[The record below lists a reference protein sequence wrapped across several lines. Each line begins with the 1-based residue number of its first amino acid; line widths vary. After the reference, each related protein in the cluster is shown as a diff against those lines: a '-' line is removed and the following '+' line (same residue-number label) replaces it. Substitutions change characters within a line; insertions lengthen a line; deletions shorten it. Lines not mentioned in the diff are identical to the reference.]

1 MTPLKNFFHV
11 LKKYKIASLLNV
23 IGLSIAFASFMIIM
37 TQVKYD
43 LSFDRHYKNADRIF
57 RVDNQAMTENGK
69 YSANTSRLVAEKVF
83 AAEPEIE
90 KTGLIQSYQQLDI
103 YDQSLGKDSRQ
114 GPFHFYTAEPDA
126 LDILEFEFVHGS
138 PQRFSESGTVL
149 ISEQVATAIYGN
161 QNPVGRSLIFDKD
174 TEHPVEIVGVYK
186 NFPQNATIRSNS
198 IVRFIGQENA
208 GNGNNWNYVYYI
220 RLNARE
226 NAEQVMQAMNKKYQE
241 FVGTGNSV
249 PDNFFRLTPITETH
263 FTQSVSYSPTDTGNR
278 ATVYSLMSIGVLIIL
293 IAMINFVNF
302 STSLI
307 PTRIRSI
314 NVQKVLGGS
323 NAAIRRNMIAES
335 AGLAVVSFFVAL
347 LIVHAFSGT
356 PLASDISAPC
366 DVGADMPILWG
377 TALIAV
383 ATGILSGIYPAFYS
397 TSFAPALV
405 VKGVFGLT
413 PKGRRLRTVL
423 ISVQYAISITLIIVT
438 LSIHRQNR
446 YMQKSDMGFQ
456 RENILTTWVPR
467 EIADKRKTLAD
478 KLTSNPAIT
487 DVTFAAGPFVAKG
500 RMRWGRSY
508 KGKGITYDA
517 YPVASNFLRFMGI
530 RITNGRDFNE
540 NDDLKPEIS
549 QIFNETSQ
557 RKDSITVGEKMED
570 GTNIVGIARD
580 FNFQPLQ
587 YGINPFA
594 FVTFGTTEWGAWT
607 PLRYLFVKTNGTD
620 IPAVADFIRKSV
632 KELVPDSQ
640 LDIRFM
646 DEEIGN
652 QYYKEQKLSNLLT
665 LFSLLSILISIV
677 GVFGLVLFETQYRR
691 KEIGIRKIHGATVG
705 EIFRMFNKIYVRI
718 VLACFVVAVPI
729 AYCIVDRWLE
739 NFAYKAP
746 VEIWIYL
753 AALAIVLGTT
763 VATVL
768 IQTYRAATDNPVQS
782 LKKH

>member
-1 MTPLKNFFHV
+1 MTPLKNFFYV

-57 RVDNQAMTENGK
+57 RVENQAMIENGK

-149 ISEQVATAIYGN
+149 ISEQVATAIYGD

-438 LSIHRQNR
+438 LSIHGQNR

-508 KGKGITYDA
+508 KGKGLLMT
-517 YPVASNFLRFMGI
+517 PI
-530 RITNGRDFNE
+530 R
-540 NDDLKPEIS
+540 
-549 QIFNETSQ
+549 
-557 RKDSITVGEKMED
+557 
-570 GTNIVGIARD
+570 
-580 FNFQPLQ
+580 
-587 YGINPFA
+587 
-594 FVTFGTTEWGAWT
+594 
-607 PLRYLFVKTNGTD
+607 
-620 IPAVADFIRKSV
+620 
-632 KELVPDSQ
+632 
-640 LDIRFM
+640 
-646 DEEIGN
+646 
-652 QYYKEQKLSNLLT
+652 
-665 LFSLLSILISIV
+665 
-677 GVFGLVLFETQYRR
+677 
-691 KEIGIRKIHGATVG
+691 
-705 EIFRMFNKIYVRI
+705 
-718 VLACFVVAVPI
+718 
-729 AYCIVDRWLE
+729 
-739 NFAYKAP
+739 
-746 VEIWIYL
+746 
-753 AALAIVLGTT
+753 
-763 VATVL
+763 
-768 IQTYRAATDNPVQS
+768 
-782 LKKH
+782 

>member
-1 MTPLKNFFHV
+1 MIFFKNFLYLLRHH
-11 LKKYKIASLLNV
+11 KAAALLNLA
-23 IGLSIAFASFMIIM
+23 GLTVALASFMLIVM
-37 TQVKYD
+37 QVDYD
-43 LSFDRHYKNADRIF
+43 LGYDRQYENADRIF
-57 RVDNQAMTENGK
+57 RIERS
-69 YSANTSRLVAEKVF
+69 SAA
-83 AAEPEIE
+83 
-90 KTGLIQSYQQLDI
+90 D
-103 YDQSLGKDSRQ
+103 
-114 GPFHFYTAEPDA
+114 
-126 LDILEFEFVHGS
+126 
-138 PQRFSESGTVL
+138 
-149 ISEQVATAIYGN
+149 
-161 QNPVGRSLIFDKD
+161 
-174 TEHPVEIVGVYK
+174 
-186 NFPQNATIRSNS
+186 NATVFSPW
-198 IVRFIGQENA
+198 IGNDFST
-208 GNGNNWNYVYYI
+208 V
-220 RLNARE
+220 
-226 NAEQVMQAMNKKYQE
+226 EQMTA
-241 FVGTGNSV
+241 SV
-249 PDNFFRLTPITETH
+249 PDIAGEGGLRWFSNNVFDESETRFPIRCIQVTENWPEVFGFRYVGGDPDRLSEPGTAVVPESFAKTAFPDGDAVGKTLIPENYEKPLQIVAVYRDFPKNSSVKNDVYTVRPLETTISDIMYYIVANDAGHKAKIEADLTRKIRETDGDSTKRIRLH
-263 FTQSVSYSPTDTGNR
+263 NLHDVYYATDCISDSHEKGSR
-278 ATVYSLMSIGVLIIL
+278 ATTLSLIAAAIL
-293 IAMINFVNF
+293 ILGIAAINSVNF
-302 STSLI
+302 AIALI
-307 PTRIRSI
+307 PTRVRSLNARKI
-314 NVQKVLGGS
+314 FGCKTSVLRRNLIAETVGTTLVAFLLALCIVQWLSPLSANLLNGIAS
-323 NAAIRRNMIAES
+323 PSENPAAIWIS
-335 AGLAVVSFFVAL
+335 LAA
-347 LIVHAFSGT
+347 
-356 PLASDISAPC
+356 AS
-366 DVGADMPILWG
+366 
-377 TALIAV
+377 T
-383 ATGILSGIYPAFYS
+383 TGILSGLYPAFYS

-530 RITNGRDFNE
+530 RITDGRDFNE

-594 FVTFGTTEWGAWT
+594 FVAFGTTEWGAWT

-705 EIFRMFNKIYVRI
+705 EILRMFNKIYVRI

-746 VEIWIYL
+746 VEIWIYF

-768 IQTYRAATDNPVQS
+768 IQTYRAATDNPVRS

>member
-1 MTPLKNFFHV
+1 MIFFKNFLYLLRHH
-11 LKKYKIASLLNV
+11 KAAALLNLA
-23 IGLSIAFASFMIIM
+23 GLTVALASFMLIVM
-37 TQVKYD
+37 QVDYD
-43 LSFDRHYKNADRIF
+43 LGYDRQYENADRIF
-57 RVDNQAMTENGK
+57 RIERS
-69 YSANTSRLVAEKVF
+69 SAA
-83 AAEPEIE
+83 
-90 KTGLIQSYQQLDI
+90 D
-103 YDQSLGKDSRQ
+103 
-114 GPFHFYTAEPDA
+114 
-126 LDILEFEFVHGS
+126 
-138 PQRFSESGTVL
+138 
-149 ISEQVATAIYGN
+149 
-161 QNPVGRSLIFDKD
+161 
-174 TEHPVEIVGVYK
+174 
-186 NFPQNATIRSNS
+186 NATVFSPW
-198 IVRFIGQENA
+198 IGNDFST
-208 GNGNNWNYVYYI
+208 V
-220 RLNARE
+220 
-226 NAEQVMQAMNKKYQE
+226 EQMTA
-241 FVGTGNSV
+241 SV
-249 PDNFFRLTPITETH
+249 PDIAGEGGLRWFSNNVFDESETRFPIRCIQVTENWPEVFGFRYVGGDPDRLSEPGTAVVPESFAKTAFPDGDAVGKTLIPENYEKPLQIVAVYRDFPKNSSVKNDVYTVRPLETTISDIMYYIVANDAGHKAKIEADLTRKIRETDGDSTKRIRLH
-263 FTQSVSYSPTDTGNR
+263 NLHDVYYATDCISDSHEKGSR
-278 ATVYSLMSIGVLIIL
+278 ATTLSLIAAAIL
-293 IAMINFVNF
+293 ILGIAAINSVNF
-302 STSLI
+302 AIALI
-307 PTRIRSI
+307 PTRVRSLNARKI
-314 NVQKVLGGS
+314 FGCKTSVLRRNLIAETVGTTLVAFLLALCIVQWLSPLSANLLNGIAS
-323 NAAIRRNMIAES
+323 PSENPAAIWIS
-335 AGLAVVSFFVAL
+335 LAA
-347 LIVHAFSGT
+347 
-356 PLASDISAPC
+356 AS
-366 DVGADMPILWG
+366 
-377 TALIAV
+377 T
-383 ATGILSGIYPAFYS
+383 TGILSGLYPAFYS

-530 RITNGRDFNE
+530 RITDGRDFNE

-594 FVTFGTTEWGAWT
+594 FVAFGTTEWGAWT

-705 EIFRMFNKIYVRI
+705 EILRMFNKIYVRI

-768 IQTYRAATDNPVQS
+768 IQTYRAATDNPVRS

>member
-57 RVDNQAMTENGK
+57 RVENQAMTENGK

-149 ISEQVATAIYGN
+149 ISEQVATAIYGD
-161 QNPVGRSLIFDKD
+161 QNPVGRSLILDKD

-278 ATVYSLMSIGVLIIL
+278 ATVYSLASIGVLIIL

-446 YMQKSDMGFQ
+446 YMQNPIWG
-456 RENILTTWVPR
+456 
-467 EIADKRKTLAD
+467 
-478 KLTSNPAIT
+478 SN
-487 DVTFAAGPFVAKG
+487 VK
-500 RMRWGRSY
+500 
-508 KGKGITYDA
+508 
-517 YPVASNFLRFMGI
+517 
-530 RITNGRDFNE
+530 
-540 NDDLKPEIS
+540 IS
-549 QIFNETSQ
+549 
-557 RKDSITVGEKMED
+557 
-570 GTNIVGIARD
+570 
-580 FNFQPLQ
+580 
-587 YGINPFA
+587 
-594 FVTFGTTEWGAWT
+594 
-607 PLRYLFVKTNGTD
+607 
-620 IPAVADFIRKSV
+620 
-632 KELVPDSQ
+632 
-640 LDIRFM
+640 
-646 DEEIGN
+646 
-652 QYYKEQKLSNLLT
+652 
-665 LFSLLSILISIV
+665 
-677 GVFGLVLFETQYRR
+677 
-691 KEIGIRKIHGATVG
+691 
-705 EIFRMFNKIYVRI
+705 
-718 VLACFVVAVPI
+718 
-729 AYCIVDRWLE
+729 
-739 NFAYKAP
+739 
-746 VEIWIYL
+746 
-753 AALAIVLGTT
+753 
-763 VATVL
+763 
-768 IQTYRAATDNPVQS
+768 
-782 LKKH
+782 

>member
-57 RVDNQAMTENGK
+57 RVENQAMTENGK

-90 KTGLIQSYQQLDI
+90 KTGLIQSYQQFDI

-149 ISEQVATAIYGN
+149 ISEQVATAIYGD

-314 NVQKVLGGS
+314 NVQKERRHPTEHDCGIGGTRGRLVFRCAADRS
-323 NAAIRRNMIAES
+323 CILRNAAGIRHQRPVRRRSRYADSVGHGAYRRRDRNPVRNIP
-335 AGLAVVSFFVAL
+335 GFLQHLVR
-347 LIVHAFSGT
+347 SG
-356 PLASDISAPC
+356 ARSE
-366 DVGADMPILWG
+366 
-377 TALIAV
+377 
-383 ATGILSGIYPAFYS
+383 
-397 TSFAPALV
+397 
-405 VKGVFGLT
+405 
-413 PKGRRLRTVL
+413 RRFR
-423 ISVQYAISITLIIVT
+423 
-438 LSIHRQNR
+438 
-446 YMQKSDMGFQ
+446 
-456 RENILTTWVPR
+456 
-467 EIADKRKTLAD
+467 
-478 KLTSNPAIT
+478 
-487 DVTFAAGPFVAKG
+487 
-500 RMRWGRSY
+500 
-508 KGKGITYDA
+508 A
-517 YPVASNFLRFMGI
+517 YPER
-530 RITNGRDFNE
+530 T
-540 NDDLKPEIS
+540 
-549 QIFNETSQ
+549 
-557 RKDSITVGEKMED
+557 
-570 GTNIVGIARD
+570 
-580 FNFQPLQ
+580 
-587 YGINPFA
+587 PFA
-594 FVTFGTTEWGAWT
+594 H
-607 PLRYLFVKTNGTD
+607 GTD
-620 IPAVADFIRKSV
+620 IGTVRDIDHIDHRHAVDTRTKPLHAKIRYG
-632 KELVPDSQ
+632 VP
-640 LDIRFM
+640 
-646 DEEIGN
+646 
-652 QYYKEQKLSNLLT
+652 T
-665 LFSLLSILISIV
+665 
-677 GVFGLVLFETQYRR
+677 
-691 KEIGIRKIHGATVG
+691 
-705 EIFRMFNKIYVRI
+705 
-718 VLACFVVAVPI
+718 
-729 AYCIVDRWLE
+729 
-739 NFAYKAP
+739 
-746 VEIWIYL
+746 
-753 AALAIVLGTT
+753 
-763 VATVL
+763 
-768 IQTYRAATDNPVQS
+768 
-782 LKKH
+782 

>member
-1 MTPLKNFFHV
+1 
-11 LKKYKIASLLNV
+11 
-23 IGLSIAFASFMIIM
+23 
-37 TQVKYD
+37 
-43 LSFDRHYKNADRIF
+43 
-57 RVDNQAMTENGK
+57 
-69 YSANTSRLVAEKVF
+69 
-83 AAEPEIE
+83 
-90 KTGLIQSYQQLDI
+90 
-103 YDQSLGKDSRQ
+103 
-114 GPFHFYTAEPDA
+114 
-126 LDILEFEFVHGS
+126 
-138 PQRFSESGTVL
+138 
-149 ISEQVATAIYGN
+149 
-161 QNPVGRSLIFDKD
+161 
-174 TEHPVEIVGVYK
+174 
-186 NFPQNATIRSNS
+186 
-198 IVRFIGQENA
+198 
-208 GNGNNWNYVYYI
+208 
-220 RLNARE
+220 
-226 NAEQVMQAMNKKYQE
+226 
-241 FVGTGNSV
+241 
-249 PDNFFRLTPITETH
+249 
-263 FTQSVSYSPTDTGNR
+263 
-278 ATVYSLMSIGVLIIL
+278 
-293 IAMINFVNF
+293 
-302 STSLI
+302 
-307 PTRIRSI
+307 
-314 NVQKVLGGS
+314 
-323 NAAIRRNMIAES
+323 
-335 AGLAVVSFFVAL
+335 
-347 LIVHAFSGT
+347 
-356 PLASDISAPC
+356 
-366 DVGADMPILWG
+366 
-377 TALIAV
+377 
-383 ATGILSGIYPAFYS
+383 
-397 TSFAPALV
+397 
-405 VKGVFGLT
+405 
-413 PKGRRLRTVL
+413 
-423 ISVQYAISITLIIVT
+423 
-438 LSIHRQNR
+438 
-446 YMQKSDMGFQ
+446 MQKSDMGFQ

-487 DVTFAAGPFVAKG
+487 DVTFSAGPFVAKG

-530 RITNGRDFNE
+530 RITDGRDFNE

-594 FVTFGTTEWGAWT
+594 FVAFGTTEWGAWT

-705 EIFRMFNKIYVRI
+705 EILRMFNKIYVRI

-746 VEIWIYL
+746 VEIWIYF

-768 IQTYRAATDNPVQS
+768 IQTYRAATDNPVRS

>member
-57 RVDNQAMTENGK
+57 RVENQAITENGK

-90 KTGLIQSYQQLDI
+90 KTGLIQSYQQFDI

-149 ISEQVATAIYGN
+149 ISEQVATAIYGD

-383 ATGILSGIYPAFYS
+383 ATGILAGIYPAFYS

-405 VKGVFGLT
+405 VKGSFGLG
-413 PKGRRLRTVL
+413 PQGRRLRTVL

-446 YMQKSDMGFQ
+446 YMRKSDMGFQ
-456 RENILTTWVPR
+456 RENILTTWIPH
-467 EIADKRKTLAD
+467 EIVGKRKTLVD
-478 KLTSNPAIT
+478 KLKSNPAIT
-487 DVTFAAGPFVAKG
+487 DVTFATGPFVAKG

-508 KGKGITYDA
+508 RGKEITYDA

-530 RITNGRDFNE
+530 RITDGRDFDE
-540 NDDLKPEIS
+540 NDDLKPNIS
-549 QIFNETSQ
+549 QIFNETSL

-570 GTNIVGIARD
+570 GMDIVGVAKN

-587 YGINPFA
+587 YDINPFA
-594 FVTFGTTEWGAWT
+594 FVVYGTSEWEAWN
-607 PLRYLFVKTNGTD
+607 PLRYMFVKTDGTD
-620 IPAVADFIRKSV
+620 IPAIIDFIEKSV
-632 KELVPDSQ
+632 RELAPDSRP
-640 LDIRFM
+640 DIKFM
-646 DEEIGN
+646 DVEIGN

-705 EIFRMFNKIYVRI
+705 EILRMFNKIYVRI
-718 VLACFVVAVPI
+718 VLVCFVVAVPI
-729 AYCIVDRWLE
+729 AYCVVNRWLE

-746 VEIWIYL
+746 VEIWVYL

-768 IQTYRAATDNPVQS
+768 IQAHRAATDNPVRS
-782 LKKH
+782 LKKD